1 MKLTQE
7 DMHELEILAHLEEK
21 DFDHNTCD
29 NSFIDLVMNA
39 GKKAFKII
47 KKQQKEI
54 ERQAS
59 LIKFDVKYRNQLEQ
73 DLYENASNYVVPK
86 KTIRKKIKWIEDN
99 ILENEYASSKDKDI
113 AEYQVDILK
122 ELLGE

>member
-1 MKLTQE
+1 MKYSE
-7 DMHELEILAHLEEK
+7 EEK
-21 DFDHNTCD
+21 KAINDLKYLLKRRYEDEIETYNLFGPIETALNL
-29 NSFIDLVMNA
+29 ID
-39 GKKAFKII
+39 
-47 KKQQKEI
+47 KQQKEI
-54 ERQAS
+54 ERQVS

-86 KTIRKKIKWIEDN
+86 KAIREKIKWIEDN

-113 AEYQVDILK
+113 AEYHVDILK